1 MINKLLSNQSL
12 KFFESR
18 SVIYLSVSISSC
30 KEQAKSMYILIK
42 IVHCQQYS
50 ENSNLKTY
58 SIVCFSMSLSF

>member
-1 MINKLLSNQSL
+1 MINRLSSNQSL

-42 IVHCQQYS
+42 I
-50 ENSNLKTY
+50 
-58 SIVCFSMSLSF
+58 SIVSNIVKTLI